1 MQYEEIVVQSLQV
14 IPGEEYT
21 RVINY
26 IKDFANNA
34 NGDLDDAYLAGV
46 TLKLGVPL
54 LQDAEEDVKSV
65 AKELDALYGDKAA
78 NAVVAFMGHGNPD
91 EYDTYKANVRYT
103 ELEVELQKYSKNYF
117 VGTVDMMDNFKTNV
131 YARMQAAGITSGKV
145 YCTPLMS
152 IDGDHGHNDMAG
164 DDDDN
169 WQEGVGFT
177 PNEEGEVEDTSWKM
191 YFHHQRLKSTA
202 TPVRVL
208 SSQEISE
215 QGISTFDAALTRMM
229 PQASMAPNS
238 MGTFLRLNG
247 LGNKYILIL
256 INGQKLTG
264 DISNNVD
271 LNRINM
277 SRVKRIEVLDGAAS
291 SLYGSDA
298 IAGVINIITDQPT
311 QNLVSVTSDTKVSGH
326 GVLTEAVTLDI
337 YKNGFGSYTSFT
349 HDRADSYQTTDLEY
363 KKGSDTETQ
372 QTIAPFFTG
381 YRSNIIGQKFTY
393 TPNQHIAL
401 NAGLDYSY
409 KITDRP
415 ETRSD
420 VTGGT
425 DYEMRY
431 KGFRW
436 NQGGIYKF
444 NSKNSLQADFT
455 VDRFRYGKEY
465 DVETK
470 DYAIGDYVQSKKQR
484 SMDGE
489 LKAILG
495 LTGNSTTI
503 FGADWRK
510 DYLTATS
517 GNINQHVYSL
527 AAYAQHEHKLFKYF
541 TATLGLRMTHHKTFN
556 NHLTPKVTLMYA
568 PGNFRFRATYS
579 AGFRAP
585 GLDELYYHYFSVNRG
600 KAQISFG
607 NKNLKPEKSNYFS
620 LNAEYRD
627 EVIAVSVTGYLN
639 RINDMV
645 IKQNISIDD
654 ASRTMLMQEFPEM
667 TQDQASKM
675 VSYALYQNSDKG
687 DVKGLQL
694 NVSANIFPGFN
705 LSANYVYT
713 YARTK
718 SDDEWTLLERS
729 IRHAATITANYHHSW
744 GRYALNV
751 NLNGRLQSKT
761 YYPDYED
768 APGFG
773 VWNLHTTHTIQC
785 GRWVVFKPV
794 IGIDNIFDKVDRRI
808 DSSTRK
814 YALYSP
820 GRMLVVGGV
829 IKLWQ

>member
-1 MQYEEIVVQSLQV
+1 MYYYISLVWRRCCRETASTSFLLILCLLFSKSTVFAQIHQTVV
-14 IPGEEYT
+14 
-21 RVINY
+21 
-26 IKDFANNA
+26 
-34 NGDLDDAYLAGV
+34 
-46 TLKLGVPL
+46 
-54 LQDAEEDVKSV
+54 
-65 AKELDALYGDKAA
+65 
-78 NAVVAFMGHGNPD
+78 
-91 EYDTYKANVRYT
+91 
-103 ELEVELQKYSKNYF
+103 
-117 VGTVDMMDNFKTNV
+117 
-131 YARMQAAGITSGKV
+131 
-145 YCTPLMS
+145 
-152 IDGDHGHNDMAG
+152 HNDSSAVNRTYNLNPVVVTG
-164 DDDDN
+164 S
-169 WQEGVGFT
+169 G
-177 PNEEGEVEDTSWKM
+177 
-191 YFHHQRLKSTA
+191 HHQRLKSTA

-208 SSQEISE
+208 SSQEIHE
-215 QGISTFDAALTRMM
+215 QGISTFDGALTRMM
-229 PQASMAPNS
+229 PQASMSPNS

-311 QNLVSVTSDTKVSGH
+311 QNLISITSDTRVSGH
-326 GVLTEAVTLDI
+326 GQLTENVTLDI
-337 YKNGFGSYTSFT
+337 YKNGFGSYTSFS
-349 HDRADSYQTTDLEY
+349 HDQADSYRNNDLEY
-363 KKGSDTETQ
+363 VKGSDTETQ

-381 YRSNIIGQKFTY
+381 YRSKIIGQKFTY
-393 TPNQHIAL
+393 AATEQLAL

-420 VTGGT
+420 ITGGL

-436 NQGGIYKF
+436 NVGGIYKF
-444 NSKNSLQADFT
+444 TAKNSLQATFT

-470 DYAIGDYVQSKKQR
+470 TNHVGDYVQSKKQR
-484 SMDGE
+484 MMDGE

-495 LTGNSTTI
+495 LTKNSTTI

-510 DYLTATS
+510 DYLSATS
-517 GNINQHVYSL
+517 GDINQNVYTL
-527 AAYAQHEHKLFKYF
+527 AAYAQHEMKLLKDF
-541 TATLGLRMTHHKTFN
+541 TATLGLRLTHHETFK
-556 NHLTPKVTLMYA
+556 NHLTPKATLMYA

-607 NKNLKPEKSNYFS
+607 NQDLSPEKSNYFS
-620 LNAEYRD
+620 LNAEYRSQM
-627 EVIAVSVTGYLN
+627 IAVSVTGFIN

-645 IKQNISIDD
+645 VKQNVKVD
-654 ASRTMLMQEFPEM
+654 ASSLEMLRQEFPEM
-667 TQDQASKM
+667 TDDQAAKLEQ
-675 VSYALYQNSDKG
+675 YALYQNSDKG
-687 DVKGLQL
+687 DVKGIQV
-694 NVSANIFPGFN
+694 NVSANIFTGFN
-705 LSANYVYT
+705 LSTNYVYT
-713 YARTK
+713 YARSKNGT
-718 SDDEWTLLERS
+718 EWTPLERGM
-729 IRHAATITANYHHSW
+729 RHAATIAANYHHVW
-744 GRYALNV
+744 GRYGLNV

-761 YYPDYED
+761 YYPSYED

-773 VWNLHTTHTIQC
+773 VWNLHTTHSFDVA
-785 GRWVVFKPV
+785 RWAFLEPS

-820 GRMLVVGGV
+820 GRMLVIGLKVRF
-829 IKLWQ
+829 KSAQ

>member
-1 MQYEEIVVQSLQV
+1 MALLSGSAAFPQIHTMTRKDSSVISRTYNLNPVV
-14 IPGEEYT
+14 
-21 RVINY
+21 
-26 IKDFANNA
+26 
-34 NGDLDDAYLAGV
+34 V
-46 TLKLGVPL
+46 TG
-54 LQDAEEDVKSV
+54 
-65 AKELDALYGDKAA
+65 
-78 NAVVAFMGHGNPD
+78 
-91 EYDTYKANVRYT
+91 
-103 ELEVELQKYSKNYF
+103 
-117 VGTVDMMDNFKTNV
+117 
-131 YARMQAAGITSGKV
+131 SG
-145 YCTPLMS
+145 
-152 IDGDHGHNDMAG
+152 
-164 DDDDN
+164 
-169 WQEGVGFT
+169 
-177 PNEEGEVEDTSWKM
+177 
-191 YFHHQRLKSTA
+191 HHQRLKSTA
-202 TPVRVL
+202 TPVHVL
-208 SSQEISE
+208 SSQEIRE

-229 PQASMAPNS
+229 PQVSMAPNS

-256 INGQKLTG
+256 INGQKLSG

-311 QNLVSVTSDTKVSGH
+311 QQLVGITSDTHVSGH
-326 GVLTEAVTLDI
+326 GVLTEAVSLDI

-349 HDRADSYQTTDLEY
+349 HDRADSYQTTDQEY
-363 KKGSDTETQ
+363 VKGSDTETQ
-372 QTIAPFFTG
+372 QTIAPLFTG
-381 YRSNIIGQKFTY
+381 YRSNIFGQKFTY
-393 TPNQHIAL
+393 NPNQHLAL

-420 VTGGT
+420 ITGGT

-431 KGFRW
+431 KGLRW
-436 NQGGIYKF
+436 NVGGIYKF
-444 NSKNSLQADFT
+444 TSRNSLQADFT

-470 DYAIGDYVQSKKQR
+470 DYAVGDYVQSKKQR
-484 SMDGE
+484 MMEGE
-489 LKAILG
+489 LKGILG
-495 LTGNSTTI
+495 LSANSTTI

-517 GNINQHVYSL
+517 GNIDQDVYTL
-527 AAYAQHEHKLFKYF
+527 AAYAQHEQKFLKDL
-541 TATLGLRMTHHKTFN
+541 TVTIGLRLTHHQTFN
-556 NHLTPKVTLMYA
+556 NHLTPKATLMYA

-585 GLDELYYHYFSVNRG
+585 GLDELYYHYFAVNRG
-600 KAQISFG
+600 KPQISFG
-607 NKNLKPEKSNYFS
+607 NQDLKPEKSHYFS

-627 EVIAVSVTGYLN
+627 DVIAVSLTGYLN

-645 IKQNISIDD
+645 VKQNVEVDD
-654 ASRTMLMQEFPEM
+654 NSRKMLMKEFPEM
-667 TQDQASKM
+667 TQDQADKL

-687 DVKGLQL
+687 DVKGVQI
-694 NVSANIFPGFN
+694 NASANIFQGFN

-718 SDDEWTLLERS
+718 SGEEWSVLERS
-729 IRHAATITANYHHSW
+729 IRHAATIAANYHHTW
-744 GRYALNV
+744 GKYGLNI

-761 YYPDYED
+761 YYTGTYED
-768 APGFG
+768 APGYG
-773 VWNLHTTHTIQC
+773 IWNLHTTHTFDC
-785 GRWVVFKPV
+785 TKWALVEPS
-794 IGIDNIFDKVDRRI
+794 IGIDNLFDKVDRRI

-820 GRMLVVGGV
+820 DRMLVVGL
-829 IKLWQ
+829 KLKFKQ

>member
-1 MQYEEIVVQSLQV
+1 MNKKLITLLVALLSGSAAFPQVHKMERKDSSAVDRTYNLNPVV
-14 IPGEEYT
+14 
-21 RVINY
+21 
-26 IKDFANNA
+26 
-34 NGDLDDAYLAGV
+34 V
-46 TLKLGVPL
+46 TG
-54 LQDAEEDVKSV
+54 
-65 AKELDALYGDKAA
+65 
-78 NAVVAFMGHGNPD
+78 
-91 EYDTYKANVRYT
+91 
-103 ELEVELQKYSKNYF
+103 
-117 VGTVDMMDNFKTNV
+117 
-131 YARMQAAGITSGKV
+131 SG
-145 YCTPLMS
+145 
-152 IDGDHGHNDMAG
+152 
-164 DDDDN
+164 
-169 WQEGVGFT
+169 
-177 PNEEGEVEDTSWKM
+177 
-191 YFHHQRLKSTA
+191 HHQRLKSTA
-202 TPVRVL
+202 TPVHVL
-208 SSQEISE
+208 SAQEIRE
-215 QGISTFDAALTRMM
+215 QGISTFDGALTRMM
-229 PQASMAPNS
+229 PQVSMSPNS

-256 INGQKLTG
+256 INGQKLNG

-311 QNLVSVTSDTKVSGH
+311 QNLISVTSDTRVSGH
-326 GVLTEAVTLDI
+326 GQLTENVTLDI
-337 YKNGFGSYTSFT
+337 YKNGFGSYTSFS
-349 HDRADSYQTTDLEY
+349 HDRADSYRNNDLEY
-363 KKGSDTETQ
+363 VKGSDTETQ

-393 TPNQHIAL
+393 APTEHLAL

-415 ETRSD
+415 ETRQD
-420 VTGGT
+420 ITGGT

-436 NQGGIYKF
+436 NVGGIYKF
-444 NSKNSLQADFT
+444 TDKNSLQANFT

-465 DVETK
+465 DVATK
-470 DYAIGDYVQSKKQR
+470 DYQVGDYVQSKKQMM
-484 SMDGE
+484 MDGE

-495 LTGNSTTI
+495 LAKNSTTI

-517 GNINQHVYSL
+517 GNIEENVYSL
-527 AAYAQHEHKLFKYF
+527 AAYAQHEHKLFKDF
-541 TATLGLRMTHHKTFN
+541 TATLGLRLTHHETFK
-556 NHLTPKVTLMYA
+556 NHLTPKVALMYA

-607 NKNLKPEKSNYFS
+607 NKDLNPEKSNYFS

-627 EVIAVSVTGYLN
+627 EVIAVSVTGFLN

-645 IKQNISIDD
+645 IKQNVKVDE
-654 ASRTMLMQEFPEM
+654 ASLTMLRREFPEM
-667 TQDQASKM
+667 TDDQASKLEQ
-675 VSYALYQNSDKG
+675 YAVYQNSDKG
-687 DVKGLQL
+687 DVKGVQV

-705 LSANYVYT
+705 LSTNYVYT

-718 SDDEWTLLERS
+718 SGEEWTALERS
-729 IRHAATITANYHHSW
+729 MRHAATVAANYHHAW
-744 GRYALNV
+744 GRYGLNV

-761 YYPDYED
+761 YYPGYED
-768 APGFG
+768 APGYG
-773 VWNLHTTHTIQC
+773 IWNLHTTHSIDVAK
-785 GRWVVFKPV
+785 WFFLEPA
-794 IGIDNIFDKVDRRI
+794 IGVDNIFNKVDDRI
-808 DSSTRK
+808 DSSQRK

-820 GRMLVVGGV
+820 GRMLVVGLKV
-829 IKLWQ
+829 KFK